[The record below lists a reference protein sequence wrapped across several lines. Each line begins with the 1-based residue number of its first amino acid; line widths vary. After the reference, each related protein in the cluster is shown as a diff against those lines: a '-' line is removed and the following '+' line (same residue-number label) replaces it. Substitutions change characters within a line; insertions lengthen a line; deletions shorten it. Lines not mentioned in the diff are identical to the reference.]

1 MICRNVVVVGAV
13 VDSPLRQATIEMMR
27 AQSSGPRFLFF
38 VLFKV
43 TAEAHIQHNAN
54 KKVDKEIVSTVLFFL
69 VHFSRSLYVCV
80 RASEWPNFRMNSIFN
95 LCHFDKIVAYE
106 RRRRNENGRS
116 SQSVGYVTIYRK
128 YYNFLFGEYSEAI
141 LLLFFIYFCVS
152 Q

>member
-54 KKVDKEIVSTVLFFL
+54 KKVDKEIVSTILFFEFIFHAL
-69 VHFSRSLYVCV
+69 CVCV

-116 SQSVGYVTIYRK
+116 SQCVGYVTIYRK